1 MPVPCTTAWV
11 ESPLQLLGALEHA
24 ALTADERDRPLAIIP
39 RAGDAQLERTAAVI
53 HALPLPAATAI
64 GIERRLL
71 PWARFREG
79 ADWLVGDPFSGLV
92 QARLAR
98 VVPERLVLVD
108 DGAITRRLARLLA
121 AGEPL
126 LRPARRPGE
135 QISGL
140 RRTLGATT
148 TRTLRAL
155 AAEGRLDVT
164 TYLDADDPAARALAE
179 LGAAVRHHRFTW
191 TRDHGLAGRAIP
203 DDHRVVLGSAGVAD
217 GPIEPD
223 DQRRFV
229 AALARSGR
237 VAYLPHRREPEW
249 FLRALARERH
259 VVVVPAPVPIELALG
274 GTRRT
279 LDVISRPSSA
289 LETLDLV
296 LEGTGS
302 RILLADPLAV
312 SR

>member
-1 MPVPCTTAWV
+1 MPQSTA
-11 ESPLQLLGALEHA
+11 L
-24 ALTADERDRPLAIIP
+24 
-39 RAGDAQLERTAAVI
+39 
-53 HALPLPAATAI
+53 

-71 PWARFREG
+71 PWARFAAG

-98 VVPERLVLVD
+98 AVPERLVLVD
-108 DGAITRRLARLLA
+108 DGAITRRLARLLHE
-121 AGEPL
+121 GEPL

-135 QISGL
+135 QVSGL

-155 AAEGRLDVT
+155 AAEGRLDIT
-164 TYLDADDPAARALAE
+164 TYLDADDPAASVLAD
-179 LGAAVRHHRFTW
+179 LGAIVRHHRFAW
-191 TRDHGLAGRAIP
+191 TRAHGLAGRAIP
-203 DDHRVVLGSAGVAD
+203 VDHRVVLGSAGVAD
-217 GPIEPD
+217 GSIEPD

-229 AALARSGR
+229 ASLARAGR
-237 VAYLPHRREPEW
+237 LAYLPHRREPDW

-259 VVVVPAPVPIELALG
+259 VVVVTADVPIELALG
-274 GTRRT
+274 GTRRA

-289 LETLDLV
+289 LETLHLV